1 MCAGCSEDAEHG
13 GGDGLGCAG
22 EHHAFAED
30 GGHGDEDAEVGAG
43 ASELFGDAGWGG
55 FGEELGFGFFGP
67 LAFDDFCGG
76 VCGEVFCGGH
86 HGDAECADDESE
98 EGVHTQAEDADDD
111 DGHTGGEDE
120 QGVHGNGL
128 WGVSVRAWGK
138 VMLGGR
144 EKRVLS
150 RVEIGYGERA
160 FRTR

>member
-1 MCAGCSEDAEHG
+1 
-13 GGDGLGCAG
+13 
-22 EHHAFAED
+22 
-30 GGHGDEDAEVGAG
+30 
-43 ASELFGDAGWGG
+43 
-55 FGEELGFGFFGP
+55 
-67 LAFDDFCGG
+67 
-76 VCGEVFCGGH
+76 
-86 HGDAECADDESE
+86 
-98 EGVHTQAEDADDD
+98 VHTQAEDADDD